1 MATPNEDTKHI
12 FSEFDDAERQRLID
26 EFLVQNPDLAN
37 ISRFRLF
44 MLWFSD
50 LETLRAI
57 FTKPENRLLSRL
69 TLEAPANLDV
79 AGICK

>member
-12 FSEFDDAERQRLID
+12 FLDFDDAERQRLID
-26 EFLVQNPDLAN
+26 EFLVQNPDMAN

-50 LETLRAI
+50 LETPRAI
-57 FTKPENRLLSRL
+57 LTKPENRLWTRIM
-69 TLEAPANLDV
+69 LEAPINLDV
-79 AGICK
+79 AGIYK